1 MIMHMKNIF
10 KPGVA
15 LLFTIILIPAL
26 SSCKVLEKYK
36 KPEPVSEQT
45 LFRDMSTGDTLNL
58 ADIPWRDLFTDKYL
72 VSLIEEAL
80 NNNPDLQIAVAR
92 MKKAEAAFKQSRA
105 AFFPSFSM
113 DANAYLNGT
122 GESTT
127 LHEYQL
133 TGSSSWEADI
143 WGRLRNTNRAAL
155 DLLLKSEAYKRTVQT
170 QLIAD
175 VANSYY
181 MLLALDTRL
190 MVTEKSIELRN
201 SDVETMK
208 IMKESDMVTGA
219 DLVQGQASLYSA
231 KVSVPDIK
239 QTIYETENMLSLLLG
254 RNPGPV
260 PRGTL
265 YEQMISADLKTGM
278 PARLIVNRPDVQE
291 AEYQLRYGVEMTNA
305 ARKRFYPSLTI
316 TATGGYSVT
325 DLAQMFEPESLFWNL
340 IGGLTQPIFNQGL
353 NRQRLKSALADQDE
367 YLAVYKQVLLRS
379 GQEVANAMY
388 GYQTATEKITLRA
401 SQIEYLE
408 KSVDFTMELLKYTST
423 TNYTDVLMAEMN
435 LLNAQ
440 LGSIDDKLQQ
450 LQSVVMLYKSL
461 GGGWKK

>member
-1 MIMHMKNIF
+1 
-10 KPGVA
+10 
-15 LLFTIILIPAL
+15 
-26 SSCKVLEKYK
+26 
-36 KPEPVSEQT
+36 
-45 LFRDMSTGDTLNL
+45 
-58 ADIPWRDLFTDKYL
+58 
-72 VSLIEEAL
+72 
-80 NNNPDLQIAVAR
+80 
-92 MKKAEAAFKQSRA
+92 
-105 AFFPSFSM
+105 
-113 DANAYLNGT
+113 
-122 GESTT
+122 
-127 LHEYQL
+127 
-133 TGSSSWEADI
+133 
-143 WGRLRNTNRAAL
+143 
-155 DLLLKSEAYKRTVQT
+155 
-170 QLIAD
+170 
-175 VANSYY
+175 
-181 MLLALDTRL
+181 
-190 MVTEKSIELRN
+190 
-201 SDVETMK
+201 
-208 IMKESDMVTGA
+208 
-219 DLVQGQASLYSA
+219 
-231 KVSVPDIK
+231 
-239 QTIYETENMLSLLLG
+239 
-254 RNPGPV
+254 
-260 PRGTL
+260 
-265 YEQMISADLKTGM
+265 
-278 PARLIVNRPDVQE
+278 VQE

-367 YLAVYKQVLLRS
+367 YLAAYKQVLLRS